1 MERTVLGSARQP
13 SPYQQ
18 LIAVYEKDQ
27 RANGTVIGWWNH
39 RMKNLGTTLQK
50 RFILI
55 KYSLNL
61 TFGDEREAEFCA
73 W

>member
-27 RANGTVIGWWNH
+27 RANGTVIG
-39 RMKNLGTTLQK
+39 
-50 RFILI
+50 
-55 KYSLNL
+55 
-61 TFGDEREAEFCA
+61 
-73 W
+73 